1 MVDCT
6 MKTSCPRTVSSNE
19 GWNSPS
25 EKTLTLT
32 SPKDAP
38 NDLAM
43 LAASCSEAL
52 PAKIFTP
59 TLLEI
64 GCKGKELRTNFVIQ

>member
-6 MKTSCPRTVSSNE
+6 RNTSWPRTVSSKE

-32 SPKDAP
+32 SPSDAP
-38 NDLAM
+38 KDLAM

-59 TLLEI
+59 TLLKI

>member
-1 MVDCT
+1 MN
-6 MKTSCPRTVSSNE
+6 TSWPLTVSSKE

-32 SPKDAP
+32 SPRAAP

-59 TLLEI
+59 TILKI
-64 GCKGKELRTNFVIQ
+64 GCKGKELRTNFVAQ